1 MAGCPICGNMIIS
14 QPVELIAR
22 TGRSAELGELG
33 RQASDKRGA
42 GRCDLDLRGHCPG
55 PGVLRGTVNR
65 RDRPRAA
72 DVQAGMRVVGIPK
85 AIRPVLQ
92 DHVSRF
98 VGPAPAAHGK
108 RIRRTGSGAG
118 LRDLMARMG
127 HDSERAAIIYGTR
140 HGGRRGHKRRHGR
153 PGRGRA
159 G

>member
-1 MAGCPICGNMIIS
+1 MIIS

-98 VGPAPAAHGK
+98 AGLAPAALVFPGAK
-108 RIRRTGSGAG
+108 GGPLRRGNC
-118 LRDLMARMG
+118 
-127 HDSERAAIIYGTR
+127 GTR
-140 HGGRRGHKRRHGR
+140 ETHSPNRQRCGASGFDGADGT
-153 PGRGRA
+153 
-159 G
+159 